1 MNPYRNGRQTSIRY
15 PEIDEY
21 ATSDDIEM
29 NTRYNPG
36 MPSLDSQNAPRI
48 EPHSGRGFRSARNA
62 NNSIPYERFP
72 EPEQLRPETDLAETH
87 LVVPWDPH
95 SVGRRVS
102 DERSLLGYN
111 SSSRSSF
118 ENQTVPL
125 QNSTDSF
132 QPDLER
138 QGSRFRPRF
147 WNQSQEGGEYAD
159 EEAVDYQIPIQGDE
173 YQLNTWYEGDETQA
187 SPNLAA
193 ESLDDVR
200 SVGYTDF
207 GDAYN
212 DDDDDDEEEKE
223 EKDSDERGIRTVELF
238 HGNLV
243 LDCPV
248 SSKLLEQYPHHSPAR
263 EFTHM
268 RYSAAT
274 CDPSEFVN
282 EQYTLRQM
290 CYAVPRQT
298 ELFICVT
305 IYNEDDILLARTLQ
319 GVFNNIR
326 HLCHR
331 DRSSTWGQEAWKK
344 VVVCVVADGRNKL
357 NPRTKALMTALGA
370 YQEGFAK
377 NMVNDKEVQAHIY
390 EYTSMVRIS
399 QISESEGVKL
409 STEKAVP
416 VQLLFCL
423 KEKNQKKI
431 NSHRWFFQA
440 FSELLQPK
448 VCVLL
453 DAGTRP
459 GNHSIYH
466 LWKSFAKDEQV
477 AGACGEIAAM
487 LGPFGYKLYNPLVAA
502 QNFEYKMS
510 NILDKPSES
519 VFGFISVLP
528 GAFSAYRF
536 SALMNHADG
545 TGPLEKYFK
554 GEKLEGTGGVFQAN
568 MYLAEDRILCWELV
582 SKRGSNW
589 VLRYVKQAKAHTDVP
604 ERLSELILQRRRWLN
619 GSFFATIYALAHFFS
634 IWRSGHSIPRILALH
649 IQFIYSL
656 LTLIFSWFSLASFFL
671 IFHILSAALGDS
683 SVNFAPGK
691 ILGVVLSWIYCACLL
706 VVFIMSFGN
715 RPQGTRKLYDTIV
728 VFFALMMGYMIF
740 ATVFIS
746 VKAVQYAI
754 CANTNFQFK
763 LLFTN
768 STFRDLIISL
778 LATYILYFISSLLF
792 LDPWHVFTSMFQY
805 VLISPTYVN
814 VMNVYAFCNT
824 HDISWGTKGDT
835 VQKLDLGAVKA
846 NESGTLELELPTSSD
861 LVDKYYLEELEV
873 LSEPPEKSSA
883 PNIPDSEKQRDF
895 YALFRSAVV
904 IVWVLMNLALVGVV
918 LNIGGFQSLIG
929 LSNNSTV
936 IPTKRDLYAEVLVRA
951 STSTCQEISTGGNE
965 VSKVYMAVIFW
976 SVAGMGA
983 YRFILCIIFLITGL
997 IR

>member
-1 MNPYRNGRQTSIRY
+1 MNPYSNGRKTS
-15 PEIDEY
+15 
-21 ATSDDIEM
+21 
-29 NTRYNPG
+29 G
-36 MPSLDSQNAPRI
+36 MYSR
-48 EPHSGRGFRSARNA
+48 FRN
-62 NNSIPYERFP
+62 NNSENEENIELNPYAPDMPELDAQHAAGAIPAVPPSTRQRFP
-72 EPEQLRPETDLAETH
+72 EPELLMPETDLAESH
-87 LVVPWDPH
+87 LSVPW
-95 SVGRRVS
+95 SSNAVGRS
-102 DERSLLGYN
+102 SESGDERELL
-111 SSSRSSF
+111 
-118 ENQTVPL
+118 QTQPVRT
-125 QNSTDSF
+125 NSTARVFRSPSRRGSF
-132 QPDLER
+132 DLER
-138 QGSRFRPRF
+138 QGSRFRQLWGP
-147 WNQSQEGGEYAD
+147 SEAGEYAD
-159 EEAVDYQIPIQGDE
+159 DENVEYQIPIQGDE
-173 YQLNTWYEGDETQA
+173 YQLNTWDPRSLPTVQEQSETQYEPLEEGQEY
-187 SPNLAA
+187 PNEYYDQNQETEIGEDAA
-193 ESLDDVR
+193 
-200 SVGYTDF
+200 
-207 GDAYN
+207 
-212 DDDDDDEEEKE
+212 
-223 EKDSDERGIRTVELF
+223 GIRTVQLF

-248 SSKLLEQYPHHSPAR
+248 SSQLLSQYPEHSPAR

-274 CDPSEFVN
+274 CDPSEFAD

-290 CYAVPRQT
+290 CYVQPRQT

-305 IYNEDDILLARTLQ
+305 VYNEDDILLARTLQ

-331 DRSSTWGQEAWKK
+331 DRSDTWGPEAWKK

-357 NPRTKALMTALGA
+357 DPRAKALMASLGA

-390 EYTSMVRIS
+390 EYTTMVRIS
-399 QISESEGVKL
+399 SVSEREGVKL
-409 STEKAVP
+409 TTEKATP

-423 KEKNQKKI
+423 KEKNKKKI

-440 FSELLQPK
+440 FGELLQPR

-466 LWKSFAKDEQV
+466 LWKTFDRNDQV

-487 LGPFGYKLYNPLVAA
+487 LGPAAYKLYNPLVAA

-536 SALMNHADG
+536 VALQNHPNG

-554 GEKLEGTGGVFQAN
+554 GEKLEGKGGVFQAN

-582 SKRGSNW
+582 SKRKANW

-604 ERLSELILQRRRWLN
+604 ERLSELVLQRRRWLN
-619 GSFFATIYALAHFFS
+619 GSFFAGIYSQFHFFA
-634 IWRSGHSIPRILALH
+634 IWRSGHSIGRILALH
-649 IQFIYSL
+649 IQFIYNFIV
-656 LTLIFSWFSLASFFL
+656 LIFSWFSLASFFL
-671 IFHILSAALGDS
+671 IFNILSTALGDS
-683 SVNFAPGK
+683 SVHFAPGK
-691 ILGVVLSWIYCACLL
+691 ILGVVLSWIYGACLL
-706 VVFIMSFGN
+706 IVFIMSFGN
-715 RPQGTRKLYDTIV
+715 RPQGTKWLYNIIV
-728 VFFALMMGYMIF
+728 IFFAAMMGYMIF
-740 ATVFIS
+740 ATVFIA
-746 VKAVQYAI
+746 VKSIQYAI
-754 CANTNFQFK
+754 CANTHFTFK

-778 LATYILYFISSLLF
+778 CATYVLYFVSSVLF

-805 VLISPTYVN
+805 VLLSPTYVN

-835 VQKLDLGAVKA
+835 EQKMDLGVVKA
-846 NESGTLELELPTSSD
+846 NESGALELELPTSME
-861 LVDKYYLEELEV
+861 LVDKYYLEEVDE
-873 LSEPPEKSSA
+873 LSKKPEKEQA
-883 PNIPDSEKQRDF
+883 PEIPESDKQRDF
-895 YALFRSAVV
+895 YALFRSVVV

-929 LSNNSTV
+929 TV
-936 IPTKRDLYAEVLVRA
+936 PNITIPTKRAYEYAPTYIADIIERA
-951 STSTCQEISTGGNE
+951 SAQTCEEISTGGNT
-965 VSKVYMAVIFW
+965 VSKVYMAIIFW
-976 SVAGMGA
+976 SVAGMA
-983 YRFILCIIFLITGL
+983 VYRFSLAIVFIIMSLFT
-997 IR
+997 